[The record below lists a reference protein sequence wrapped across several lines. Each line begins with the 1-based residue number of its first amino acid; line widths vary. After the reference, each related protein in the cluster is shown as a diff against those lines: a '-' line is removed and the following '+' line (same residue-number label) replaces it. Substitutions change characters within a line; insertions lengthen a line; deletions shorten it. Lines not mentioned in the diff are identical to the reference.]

1 MIKFLSSF
9 STAGYRRK
17 YPRKT
22 KDIYNFSRS
31 LGKDIEIDKA
41 GHGHVVVTVPF
52 NFQIPIFLANS
63 EFGVKALQ
71 DASNS
76 MMDERMSVMEKK
88 MKLLQCIW
96 DEVNVNPAKFYS
108 AVTRGNDD
116 YSGTVLRRNKMLYFI
131 LTMVRQFYNLSRVNY
146 ISTRVFI

>member
-1 MIKFLSSF
+1 
-9 STAGYRRK
+9 
-17 YPRKT
+17 
-22 KDIYNFSRS
+22 
-31 LGKDIEIDKA
+31 
-41 GHGHVVVTVPF
+41 
-52 NFQIPIFLANS
+52 
-63 EFGVKALQ
+63 
-71 DASNS
+71 